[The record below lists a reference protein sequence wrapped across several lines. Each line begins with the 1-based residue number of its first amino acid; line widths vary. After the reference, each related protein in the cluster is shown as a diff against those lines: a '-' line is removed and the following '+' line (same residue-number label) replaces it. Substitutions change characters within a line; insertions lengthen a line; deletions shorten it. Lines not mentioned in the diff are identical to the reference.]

1 MSNTL
6 NLTAADVQRLM
17 TDASASVRAETAA
30 KVAHAFQ
37 DQALTRGE
45 RDIAEQ
51 IFRVMLRDAE
61 TRVRQAL
68 SQNLKDNPEVPHDV
82 ARTLAGDVVEVAA
95 PMLEFSSVLTE
106 ADLIEIVRSHS
117 TEHQLAIAG
126 RSDVTEPL
134 SEALT
139 DGGDVNVVA
148 ALLKNDRA
156 EVSEAALQTAIDR
169 FGKDARVNAPMVMR
183 AKLPI
188 SVAERLVVL
197 VSESLREHLV
207 THHELPADL
216 ATDLL
221 LDSRERA
228 TVGLSTGAGHGDV
241 AKLIRQLRR
250 NGRLTPTLM
259 LRALCTGDL
268 DFFESAMAELA
279 SIPVVNAHLLVN
291 DPGKLGLKTLYDH
304 CHLPDGMFPVVRA
317 AVDVAQEMRYDGQPD
332 DRQRFVERTIERVL
346 TQFERGIEAD
356 SLDYLIAKLGRAE
369 PKVVPFAASK
379 H

>member
-17 TDASASVRAETAA
+17 TDASAVVRADTAA
-30 KVAHAFQ
+30 KVANAFHGQ
-37 DQALTRGE
+37 ELTRNE
-45 RDIAEQ
+45 REIAEQ
-51 IFRVMLRDAE
+51 IFRAMLRDAE
-61 TRVRQAL
+61 VRVRQAL
-68 SQNLKDNPEVPHDV
+68 SQNLKDNPDVPHDI
-82 ARTLAGDVVEVAA
+82 AKTLATDVAEVAA

-106 ADLIEIVRSHS
+106 AGLIEIVRSHS
-117 TEHQLAIAG
+117 SEHQKFIAG
-126 RSDVTEPL
+126 RSDVTETV

-139 DGGDVNVVA
+139 EGGDAHVVEALMKNARA
-148 ALLKNDRA
+148 A
-156 EVSEAALQTAIDR
+156 VSEAALQKAIDR
-169 FGKDARVNAPMVMR
+169 FGHDERVHAPMAMR
-183 AKLPI
+183 SKLPI

-228 TVGLSTGAGHGDV
+228 TVGLSSGAGHGDV

-268 DFFESAMAELA
+268 DFF
-279 SIPVVNAHLLVN
+279 
-291 DPGKLGLKTLYDH
+291 
-304 CHLPDGMFPVVRA
+304 
-317 AVDVAQEMRYDGQPD
+317 
-332 DRQRFVERTIERVL
+332 
-346 TQFERGIEAD
+346 
-356 SLDYLIAKLGRAE
+356 
-369 PKVVPFAASK
+369 
-379 H
+379 